1 MANSKFKKTL
11 TFRIN
16 IRLYFL
22 KNYAFLKKNNE
33 FLQNLENVNSYSLNF
48 SEYHKSNINPVKNY
62 QIHSCFPSVVLKN
75 EYINRTKKLRIS
87 RIFDLITYLCLFFYR
102 NKCTDE

>member
-1 MANSKFKKTL
+1 MGKHMQKQIDADQKT
-11 TFRIN
+11 N
-16 IRLYFL
+16 L
-22 KNYAFLKKNNE
+22 KTKYA
-33 FLQNLENVNSYSLNF
+33 VNSYSLNF

-87 RIFDLITYLCLFFYR
+87 RIFDLITFFCLFFYR
-102 NKCTDE
+102 NKCTEE